1 MNRKDELKRK
11 KVEPGISKT
20 SIRGKTEYFVRV
32 SRRTPGP
39 KSRRIYRQGHTATL
53 LQARRLREDF
63 LIALKA
69 AAEKKACP
77 TVGEYLPDYLRH
89 LEAQRRAST
98 VFRQRSI
105 IQAQIIPTLRDRP
118 LDEISV
124 QELEELIDKV
134 CAGKSTQTKK
144 HFISYLSDIFARALK
159 KGLIAFNPV
168 DRIDRPKIVKKD
180 QLFLSEEEARKLLTY
195 LRENYKLMFQ
205 HVALAIYTMCR
216 AGELRALTWADVDW
230 KSRQITVNKTRDAK
244 TGLKRGT
251 KNSESRK
258 VPINNELLAILE
270 ELRLETF
277 SSPTDPILPHWR
289 EFASGEQ
296 GKPLKLICQSL
307 QLPPIRFHDLRATG
321 ITLLLMKGVAL
332 TRVMLVAGHKR
343 ISSTNIYLRS
353 TGREAHGA
361 TDCLQLLEESST
373 QNVALPNPNNL
384 EATAIAAIE
393 EHLSEDKE
401 D

>member
-1 MNRKDELKRK
+1 MNNRDELKRK
-11 KVEPGISKT
+11 QVEPGISKT

-39 KSRRIYRQGHTATL
+39 KPRRIYKQGHAATL

-69 AAEKKACP
+69 ATEKKACP

-105 IQAQIIPTLRDRP
+105 IQAQILPTLRDRP

-159 KGLIAFNPV
+159 KGLIVFNPV

-216 AGELRALTWADVDW
+216 AGELRALTWADIDW
-230 KSRQITVNKTRDAK
+230 HGRQITVNKTRDAK
-244 TGLKRGT
+244 TGLKLGT

-270 ELRLETF
+270 ELRRETF
-277 SSPTDPILPHWR
+277 SSPTDLILPHWR

-321 ITLLLMKGVAL
+321 ITLLLLKGVAL

-343 ISSTNIYLRS
+343 ISSTNIYLRAS
-353 TGREAHGA
+353 GREAEGA

-373 QNVALPNPNNL
+373 QNVAVQNPNNL
-384 EATAIAAIE
+384 EKKATAAVTE
-393 EHLSEDKE
+393 ELVDQTED
-401 D
+401 

>member
-105 IQAQIIPTLRDRP
+105 IQAQILPTLRDRP

-124 QELEELIDKV
+124 QELEDLIDKV

-159 KGLIAFNPV
+159 KGLIVFNPV

-216 AGELRALTWADVDW
+216 AGELRALTWADIDW
-230 KSRQITVNKTRDAK
+230 HGRQITVNKTRDAK
-244 TGLKRGT
+244 TGLKLGT
-251 KNSESRK
+251 KNFESRK

-270 ELRLETF
+270 ELRRETF
-277 SSPTDPILPHWR
+277 SSPSEPILPHWR

-321 ITLLLMKGVAL
+321 ITLLLLKGVAL

-343 ISSTNIYLRS
+343 ISSTNIYLRAS
-353 TGREAHGA
+353 GREAEGA

-373 QNVALPNPNNL
+373 QNVAVQNPNNL
-384 EATAIAAIE
+384 EKKATAAVTE
-393 EHLSEDKE
+393 ELVDQTED
-401 D
+401 